1 MEDFWQ
7 LHFAVAG
14 GKEHNSSDTL
24 IANVD
29 EICEGKWIKLTVKP
43 DGSYTVENTRNKI
56 FQEATRRP
64 RNAYCFFG
72 GAFWVRASL
81 WSSRPCSGAGI
92 SVTSNL
98 MSDSAEYLR

>member
-1 MEDFWQ
+1 MNNGARKGGDVPAWQIIHDTPGLEDFWQ

-43 DGSYTVENTRNKI
+43 DGSYTVENTRNK
-56 FQEATRRP
+56 FSKSYAHR
-64 RNAYCFFG
+64 
-72 GAFWVRASL
+72 
-81 WSSRPCSGAGI
+81 
-92 SVTSNL
+92 
-98 MSDSAEYLR
+98 